1 MFFCEETSKKYV
13 AVKKRPFNKNIDA
26 NCDVLSST
34 NFIPV
39 FDAIFDIRFF
49 YLKKKSIEAFCQKS
63 WFFSFVYVN
72 LNINV

>member
-13 AVKKRPFNKNIDA
+13 AVKKRPFIKNIDA

-34 NFIPV
+34 NFIPL

-49 YLKKKSIEAFCQKS
+49 YLKKNQLKHFVKKVG
-63 WFFSFVYVN
+63 FSVLFM
-72 LNINV
+72 LI